1 MGSDASKKK
10 EEIDQKIIKESYGLI
25 NQNQLDNF
33 YLSYNFTQNEMF
45 TIIDEYKKICLNPNG
60 LITPE
65 NLMDFPPFHYSPF
78 GYHILE
84 ALDLNKDKEQDT
96 LDNLTKKDKD
106 KNKGSQLKLAE
117 KESKKKS
124 KSKSKTKSKSKSK
137 KSNKKKKKSKKDEDE
152 EEEEEEEEINEED
165 ITTEDQISEIPK
177 VDLNDKKKDSKKKND
192 DEEGTIGIQDF
203 VYFVYLFS
211 SHVKVIEKAQLY
223 FRLFDF
229 DNDGKITPSDII
241 VYLENLNRSTE
252 DVLKETKKYLTKKRK
267 INKDDYILELSE
279 FKNANDNKQ
288 IANLIIKESC
298 SKGKNYMDFYD
309 FRNMFL
315 SMQFIPEYSCP
326 LYLEE
331 KFNDGRVGLVKK
343 EEPEKKSE
351 ENNNDKDNDNKNET
365 QDMVVPVKDVIK
377 DNPKEENKTEQETNN
392 KKTNKGEEEEEEGDE
407 EEEEEDDDE
416 EEKEKKDE

>member
-1 MGSDASKKK
+1 M
-10 EEIDQKIIKESYGLI
+10 E
-25 NQNQLDNF
+25 
-33 YLSYNFTQNEMF
+33 
-45 TIIDEYKKICLNPNG
+45 LNN
-60 LITPE
+60 
-65 NLMDFPPFHYSPF
+65 
-78 GYHILE
+78 
-84 ALDLNKDKEQDT
+84 
-96 LDNLTKKDKD
+96 
-106 KNKGSQLKLAE
+106 
-117 KESKKKS
+117 
-124 KSKSKTKSKSKSK
+124 
-137 KSNKKKKKSKKDEDE
+137 
-152 EEEEEEEEINEED
+152 
-165 ITTEDQISEIPK
+165 
-177 VDLNDKKKDSKKKND
+177 KKKDSKKNND

-279 FKNANDNKQ
+279 FKNANDNKR

-331 KFNDGRVGLVKK
+331 KFNDGRVGFVKK
-343 EEPEKKSE
+343 NEPEKKSE
-351 ENNNDKDNDNKNET
+351 ENKNDKDNDKKNET
-365 QDMVVPVKDVIK
+365 QDMIVPVKDVTK
-377 DNPKEENKTEQETNN
+377 ENPKEEKKTEQETNN
-392 KKTNKGEEEEEEGDE
+392 KKTNKGEEEKEGDDE

-416 EEKEKKDE
+416 EEKEKKAE

>member
-343 EEPEKKSE
+343 EEPEKRAK
-351 ENNNDKDNDNKNET
+351 KIIT
-365 QDMVVPVKDVIK
+365 IK
-377 DNPKEENKTEQETNN
+377 IMIIKMKLKIWLFQLRT
-392 KKTNKGEEEEEEGDE
+392 
-407 EEEEEDDDE
+407 
-416 EEKEKKDE
+416 

>member
-96 LDNLTKKDKD
+96 LDNLIKKDKD

-137 KSNKKKKKSKKDEDE
+137 KSNKKKKKSKKDEE

-365 QDMVVPVKDVIK
+365 QDMVVPVKDIIK
-377 DNPKEENKTEQETNN
+377 DNPKEEKKTEQETNN
-392 KKTNKGEEEEEEGDE
+392 KKTNKGEEEEEGDE